1 MIDYDRLFKELIT
14 TFFGEFV
21 DLFLPD
27 VAAYLERDSLV
38 FLDKEI
44 FTDVMSR
51 EKHEADIVVQARFKG
66 EEAFFLIHVENQSSP
81 QADFGRRMLRYWARL
96 YEKHGIPVYP
106 VVIFSHQSPRTRQAD
121 SFSVAFPGFIPLRF
135 QYRVI
140 QLNRLRWRRF
150 VDQPNPVASAL
161 MAKMNIA
168 ERDRP
173 KVKFECLRLMTT
185 LKLDPARMQ
194 LISGFVD
201 TYLRLTA
208 AEERRFR
215 VQVGMGSLEEQEE
228 VMEIVTSWMEEG
240 LQQGIKQG
248 IQRGQQQGRQTGM
261 EILLLRQMQRRFGT
275 LTPDIEV
282 RIRQLNEIQL
292 SDLGEALFDFSTLA
306 DLNNW
311 LVQANI

>member
-1 MIDYDRLFKELIT
+1 MIDHDKLFKELIT
-14 TFFGEFV
+14 TFFAEFV

-44 FTDVMSR
+44 FPDVMSR

-66 EEAFFLIHVENQSSP
+66 EETYFLIHVENQSSP

-106 VVIFSHQSPRTRQAD
+106 VVIFSHQTPRTLQQSR
-121 SFSVAFPGFIPLRF
+121 FSVSFPGFTPLQF
-135 QYRVI
+135 HYRVI

-161 MAKMNIA
+161 MAKMSIA

-173 KVKFECLRLMTT
+173 RVKFECLRLMTT
-185 LKLDPARMQ
+185 LRLDPARMQ

-201 TYLRLTA
+201 TYLRLTS
-208 AEERRFR
+208 AEERRFQTQISGGDR
-215 VQVGMGSLEEQEE
+215 EEREQI
-228 VMEIVTSWMEEG
+228 MEIVTSWMEDGLKQG
-240 LQQGIKQG
+240 LQQGKM
-248 IQRGQQQGRQTGM
+248 QGRQVGM
-261 EILLLRQMQRRFGT
+261 GALLMRQIQRRNAAVSERT
-275 LTPDIEV
+275 EA
-282 RIRQLNEIQL
+282 RIQGLDEAQL
-292 SDLGEALFDFSTLA
+292 SDLGEALFDFVTLE
-306 DLNNW
+306 DIDSW
-311 LVQANI
+311 LSKATI

>member
-1 MIDYDRLFKELIT
+1 MIDHDRLFKELIT

-51 EKHEADIVVQARFKG
+51 EKHEADIIVQARFKG

-106 VVIFSHQSPRTRQAD
+106 VVIFSHQTPRTRQAD
-121 SFSVAFPGFIPLRF
+121 NFSVEFPGFKPLRF

-173 KVKFECLRLMTT
+173 RVKFECLRLMTT

-194 LISGFVD
+194 L
-201 TYLRLTA
+201 
-208 AEERRFR
+208 R
-215 VQVGMGSLEEQEE
+215 VC
-228 VMEIVTSWMEEG
+228 
-240 LQQGIKQG
+240 
-248 IQRGQQQGRQTGM
+248 
-261 EILLLRQMQRRFGT
+261 
-275 LTPDIEV
+275 
-282 RIRQLNEIQL
+282 
-292 SDLGEALFDFSTLA
+292 
-306 DLNNW
+306 
-311 LVQANI
+311 